1 MHQFIFDD
9 FRAENWSIVKAFVN
23 ERESQNEAF
32 LQVEER
38 VDQNKV

>member
-9 FRAENWSIVKAFVN
+9 FRAENLSIVKAFVY
-23 ERESQNEAF
+23 ERESWNEES